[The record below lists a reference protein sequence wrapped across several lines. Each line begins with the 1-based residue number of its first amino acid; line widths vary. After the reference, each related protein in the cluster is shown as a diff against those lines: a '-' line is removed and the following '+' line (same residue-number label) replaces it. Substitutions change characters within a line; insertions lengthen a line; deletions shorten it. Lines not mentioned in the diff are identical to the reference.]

1 MSKSKNEDDIRV
13 LTPSELMAWVEDNT
27 QVMRLRT
34 FRDAIP
40 GGYMAAM
47 APLLV
52 DWRSVDTGNAEHD
65 VILRNVN
72 YGGNPLERITVLH
85 SLRFNTNA
93 VDFAELILVPHRG
106 KPAGVLRPGT
116 IFSCVL
122 CSRRAERHSC

>member
-1 MSKSKNEDDIRV
+1 MSISNSEDDIRI
-13 LTPSELMAWVEDNT
+13 LTPAELLAWVEDNT

-52 DWRSVDTGNAEHD
+52 DWRSIDTDSAEHD

-85 SLRFNTNA
+85 SLQFDTNA
-93 VDFAELILVPHRG
+93 VDFAELILVPPPREACG
-106 KPAGVLRPGT
+106 RPGT
-116 IFSCVL
+116 TFSCVL
-122 CSRRAERHSC
+122 CSRLAERHSY

>member
-13 LTPSELMAWVEDNT
+13 LTPAELMAWVEDNT

-52 DWRSVDTGNAEHD
+52 DWRSVDTDSAEHD

-72 YGGNPLERITVLH
+72 LWRQSTGKGH
-85 SLRFNTNA
+85 CAAFAA
-93 VDFAELILVPHRG
+93 VQYQCR
-106 KPAGVLRPGT
+106 
-116 IFSCVL
+116 
-122 CSRRAERHSC
+122 